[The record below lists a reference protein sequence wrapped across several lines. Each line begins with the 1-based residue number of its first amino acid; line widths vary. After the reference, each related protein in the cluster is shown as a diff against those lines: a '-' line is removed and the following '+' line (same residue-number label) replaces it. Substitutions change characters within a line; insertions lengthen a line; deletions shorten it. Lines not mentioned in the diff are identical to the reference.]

1 MMIQGPSMRRI
12 LTLALATGL
21 AACASQPKQAAAP
34 VDTTPLSLIPMPAQL
49 ARVPGHFR
57 IEASTTISTAPG
69 DTQAKKVAAQLQGWL
84 RQARGVTLPI
94 VEGKGGSGSIW
105 LHTEASVKG
114 IEAYTLD
121 VDEKGVRIAA
131 NDETGLFY
139 GAVTLWQLA
148 TDPASQNGLP
158 GVRIV
163 DKPRF
168 EWRGL
173 MLDSSR
179 HFQSVSEI
187 EHLLDQMAMHKLN
200 TFHWHLTDDQGWRL
214 QIEKYPK
221 LTEVAA
227 CRKPVGPDIAITGG
241 ADKPY
246 CGFYTKEEA
255 KQVVAYAAERHIT
268 VVPEI
273 EMPGHAQAAVAA
285 YPKLGAGKKHA
296 VSGDWGV
303 NTALFNVDDGTFTFL
318 EGVLDE
324 VMEVFPSTYIHVG
337 GDEAAKDEWEH
348 SPTVQ
353 AKMKSLGIT
362 DEEKM
367 QGWFVARIGE
377 YLEKHQRRLI
387 GWDEILDG
395 KVPASATVM
404 SWRGTKGAIKAANAG
419 HDVVMA
425 AAPTLYMDYL
435 QSSLHDEQPG
445 RPNIQTLQD
454 VYNFDPVPEGISP
467 AMASHVLGE
476 QVTLFSEY
484 LSTWPRVQHAAFPR
498 VAAMAERAWSPKA
511 DWNGFL
517 QRLPAQF
524 SRYRSAGI
532 MPADS
537 AFAVTIDAQPA
548 GNDKATVTL
557 ASQTGYGKI
566 RYTTDG
572 TPPTSQ
578 SPEYTAPFEV
588 PLPSTVQAITFNGG
602 FGLSGPRSSTI
613 DAKSLLRRNSDQLD
627 LCSNK
632 LPVRVESPTLIDGVR
647 PVYKVD
653 IMDTCWTWKGVK
665 LDGRYGVAI
674 SVNRLPYNYALWKDA
689 AGIVSRKARGRDG
702 EIEVRQDT
710 CDGPKLATIA
720 LAKAKGGPATLDG
733 ILPKREGT
741 HDLCFIITGKPGPD
755 KFWVIGDIQ
764 LR

>member
-1 MMIQGPSMRRI
+1 MRRI
-12 LTLALATGL
+12 LLLAMATGL
-21 AACASQPKQAAAP
+21 AACASQPRQNTAP
-34 VDTTPLSLIPMPAQL
+34 VDTTPLSLIPMPAQV
-49 ARVPGHFR
+49 ARIPGRFHLG
-57 IEASTTISTAPG
+57 ATTKIATAAG
-69 DTQAKKVAAQLQGWL
+69 DTQAKKVATQLQSWL
-84 RQARGVTLPI
+84 RQARGLTLPI
-94 VEGKGGSGSIW
+94 VEGKAGSDTIW

-121 VDEKGVRIAA
+121 VDDKGVRIAA

-148 TDPASQNGLP
+148 TDPAAQNGLP
-158 GVRIV
+158 GVHIV

-221 LTEVAA
+221 LTDVAS
-227 CRKPVGPDIAITGG
+227 CRTPVGPDIALTGG

-255 KQVVAYAAERHIT
+255 KQIVAYAAERHIT

-285 YPKLGAGKKHA
+285 YPQFGAGKKHT
-296 VSGDWGV
+296 VSADWGV

-318 EGVLDE
+318 EDVLDE

-348 SPTVQ
+348 SPKVQ
-353 AKMKSLGIT
+353 AKMKSLGID

-377 YLEKHQRRLI
+377 YLEQHHRRLI

-425 AAPTLYMDYL
+425 PSPNLYMDYL
-435 QSSLHDEQPG
+435 QSSLPDEPAG
-445 RPNIQTLQD
+445 RPNIQSLES
-454 VYNFDPVPEGISP
+454 VYTFEPVPEGIP
-467 AMASHVLGE
+467 ADKASHVLGE
-476 QVTLFSEY
+476 QLTLFTEY
-484 LSTWPRVQHAAFPR
+484 QPNWQRVQHALFPR
-498 VAAMAERAWSPKA
+498 IAAVAERTWTPIP

-517 QRLPAQF
+517 TRLPAQF
-524 SRYRSAGI
+524 ARYRAAGI

-537 AFAVTIDAQPA
+537 AFAVAIDAKPA
-548 GNDKATVTL
+548 GADKATVTL
-557 ASQTGYGKI
+557 SSQTGFGKI
-566 RYTTDG
+566 RYSTDG
-572 TPPTSQ
+572 TPPTAQ
-578 SPEYTAPFEV
+578 SPEYTAPFDV
-588 PLPSTVQAITFNGG
+588 ALPSTVQAITFVNG
-602 FGLSGPRSSTI
+602 FGVSGPRAATI
-613 DAKSLLRRNSDQLD
+613 DAKSLLRRNSDQLATCND
-627 LCSNK
+627 K

-653 IMDTCWTWKGVK
+653 IMDTCWMWKGVK

-689 AGIVSRKARGRDG
+689 AHIVSRKAKSRDG
-702 EIEVRQDT
+702 EIEIHQDT
-710 CDGPKLATIA
+710 CDGPKLTTIP

-741 HDLCFIITGKPGPD
+741 HDLCIVVTGKPGPST
-755 KFWVIGDIQ
+755 FWVIGDVQ

>member
-1 MMIQGPSMRRI
+1 MELSMRRI
-12 LTLALATGL
+12 ILLAMATGL
-21 AACASQPKQAAAP
+21 AACASQPRQNTAP

-57 IEASTTISTAPG
+57 IDASSKIATAAG
-69 DTQAKKVAAQLQGWL
+69 DTQAKKVATQLQAWL
-84 RQARGVTLPI
+84 RQARGVTVPV
-94 VEGKGGSGSIW
+94 VEGKPGSGTIW

-114 IEAYTLD
+114 IEAYALD
-121 VDEKGVRIAA
+121 VDDKGIRITA

-148 TDPASQNGLP
+148 TDPAAQNGVP
-158 GVRIV
+158 GVHIV

-221 LTEVAA
+221 LTEVAS
-227 CRKPVGPDIAITGG
+227 CRTPVGPDIALTGG

-246 CGFYTKEEA
+246 CGFYTQDEA
-255 KQVVAYAAERHIT
+255 KQIVAYAAERHIT

-285 YPKLGAGKKHA
+285 YPQLGSGKKLK
-296 VSGDWGV
+296 VSADWGV
-303 NTALFNVDDGTFTFL
+303 NTALFNTEDNTFTFL
-318 EGVLDE
+318 QDVLDE
-324 VMEVFPSTYIHVG
+324 VMEIFPSTYIHVG

-348 SPTVQ
+348 SPKVQ

-367 QGWFVARIGE
+367 QGWFVARIGN
-377 YLEKHQRRLI
+377 YLEQHHRRLI

-404 SWRGTKGAIKAANAG
+404 SWRGTSGAIKAANAG

-425 AAPTLYMDYL
+425 PSPNLYMDYL
-435 QSSLHDEQPG
+435 QSSLPDEPAG
-445 RPNIQTLQD
+445 RPIIQSLED
-454 VYNFDPVPEGISP
+454 VYKFEPVPAGIS
-467 AMASHVLGE
+467 ADKASHVLGE
-476 QVTLFSEY
+476 QITLFTEY
-484 LSTWPRVQHAAFPR
+484 QPNWQRVQHALFPR
-498 VAAMAERAWSPKA
+498 IAAVAERTWTPIP
-511 DWNGFL
+511 DWNSFL
-517 QRLPAQF
+517 TRLPAQF
-524 SRYRSAGI
+524 SRYRAAGI
-532 MPADS
+532 TPADS
-537 AFAVTIDAQPA
+537 AFAVAIDAKA
-548 GNDKATVTL
+548 SGADKATVTL
-557 ASQTGYGKI
+557 SSQTGFGKI

-572 TPPTSQ
+572 TPPTAQ
-578 SPEYTAPFEV
+578 SPQYTAPFDV
-588 PLPSTVQAITFNGG
+588 TVPSTVQAITFVNG
-602 FGLSGPRSSTI
+602 FGVSGPRSEAI
-613 DAKSLLRRNSDQLD
+613 DAKSLLRRSSDQLST
-627 LCSNK
+627 CSDK
-632 LPVRVESPTLIDGVR
+632 LPIRIESPTLVDGVR

-653 IMDTCWTWKGVK
+653 IMDTCWMWKGVK

-689 AGIVSRKARGRDG
+689 AKVVSRKAKSRDG
-702 EIEVRQDT
+702 EIEIHQDT
-710 CDGPKLATIA
+710 CDGPKLTTIP
-720 LAKAKGGPATLDG
+720 LAKAKGGVATVDG

-741 HDLCFIITGKPGPD
+741 HDLCIVITGKPGPATI
-755 KFWVIGDIQ
+755 WAIGDVQ